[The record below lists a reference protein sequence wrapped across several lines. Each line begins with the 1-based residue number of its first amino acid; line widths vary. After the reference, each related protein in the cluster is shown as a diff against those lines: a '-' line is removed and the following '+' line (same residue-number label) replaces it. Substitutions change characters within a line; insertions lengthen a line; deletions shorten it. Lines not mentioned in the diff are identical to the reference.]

1 MARYLNKTTKTS
13 SEKTRFQTT
22 ILPNIVGQ
30 NDTYI
35 ETITPE
41 RLDMLANKFYGDASL
56 WWVIAAANGLG
67 KGTTRVPI
75 GFILRIPNV
84 TDVMTYVT
92 RINAI
97 R

>member
-1 MARYLNKTTKTS
+1 MARYIYKTMQTS
-13 SEKTRFQTT
+13 SEKTRLQTT
-22 ILPNIVGQ
+22 ILPNIVGS

-41 RLDMLANKFYGDASL
+41 RLDTLAYQFYNDVSL
-56 WWVIAAANGLG
+56 WWVIAAANGIG
-67 KGTTRVPI
+67 KGTIRVPI
-75 GFILRIPNV
+75 GTTLRIPNV

>member
-1 MARYLNKTTKTS
+1 MARYLNKTIKTS
-13 SEKTRFQTT
+13 SEKTRLQTT
-22 ILPNIVGQ
+22 ILPNIVGA

-41 RLDMLANKFYGDASL
+41 RLDALANQFYGDTSM
-56 WWVIAAANGLG
+56 WWVIAAANGIG
-67 KGTTRVPI
+67 KGTIRVPI
-75 GFILRIPNV
+75 GMILRIPNI

-92 RINAI
+92 RKNAV

>member
-1 MARYLNKTTKTS
+1 MARYLNKTLQTS
-13 SEKTRFQTT
+13 SEKTRLQTT
-22 ILPNIVGQ
+22 ILPNIVGA

-41 RLDMLANKFYGDASL
+41 RLDILANKFYNDASL
-56 WWVIAAANGLG
+56 WWVIAAANGIG
-67 KGTTRVPI
+67 KGTIRVPI
-75 GFILRIPNV
+75 GTILRIPNV

>member
-1 MARYLNKTTKTS
+1 MARYLNKTMKTS
-13 SEKTRFQTT
+13 SEKTRLQTT
-22 ILPNIVGQ
+22 ILPNIVGT

-41 RLDMLANKFYGDASL
+41 RLDALANQFYGDTSL
-56 WWVIAAANGLG
+56 WWVIAAANGIG
-67 KGTTRVPI
+67 KGTIRVPI
-75 GFILRIPNV
+75 GMILRIPNV

-92 RINAI
+92 RKNAI

>member
-1 MARYLNKTTKTS
+1 MARYLNKTIQTS
-13 SEKTRFQTT
+13 TEKTRLQTT
-22 ILPNIVGQ
+22 ILPNIVGS

-41 RLDMLANKFYGDASL
+41 RLDALANQFYNDASL
-56 WWVIAAANGLG
+56 WWVIAAANGVG
-67 KGTTRVPI
+67 KGTVRVPI
-75 GFILRIPNV
+75 GTILRIPNV

>member
-1 MARYLNKTTKTS
+1 MARYLNKTMKTS
-13 SEKTRFQTT
+13 SEKTRLQTT
-22 ILPNIVGQ
+22 ILPNIVVA

-41 RLDMLANKFYGDASL
+41 RLDALANQFYGDTSL
-56 WWVIAAANGLG
+56 WWVIAAANGIG
-67 KGTTRVPI
+67 KGTIRVPI
-75 GFILRIPNV
+75 GMILRIPNV

-92 RINAI
+92 RKNAI

>member
-1 MARYLNKTTKTS
+1 MARYLNKTMKTS
-13 SEKTRFQTT
+13 SEKTRLQTT
-22 ILPNIVGQ
+22 ILPNIVGA

-41 RLDMLANKFYGDASL
+41 RLDALANQFYGDTSM
-56 WWVIAAANGLG
+56 WWVIAAANGIG
-67 KGTTRVPI
+67 KGTIRVPI
-75 GFILRIPNV
+75 GMILRIPNI

-92 RINAI
+92 RKNAV

>member
-1 MARYLNKTTKTS
+1 MARYLNKTMKTS
-13 SEKTRFQTT
+13 SEKTRLQTT
-22 ILPNIVGQ
+22 ILPNIVGA

-41 RLDMLANKFYGDASL
+41 RLDALANQFYGDTSL
-56 WWVIAAANGLG
+56 WWVIAAANGIG
-67 KGTTRVPI
+67 KGTIRVPI
-75 GFILRIPNV
+75 GMILRIPNV

-92 RINAI
+92 RKNAI

>member
-1 MARYLNKTTKTS
+1 MTRYLNKTLKTS
-13 SEKTRFQTT
+13 SEKTRLQTT
-22 ILPNIVGQ
+22 ILPNIVGA

-41 RLDMLANKFYGDASL
+41 RLDALANQFYGDTSL
-56 WWVIAAANGLG
+56 WWVIAAANGIG
-67 KGTTRVPI
+67 KGTIRVPI
-75 GFILRIPNV
+75 GMILRIPNV

-92 RINAI
+92 RKNAI

>member
-1 MARYLNKTTKTS
+1 MARYLNKTMKTS
-13 SEKTRFQTT
+13 SEKTRLQTT
-22 ILPNIVGQ
+22 ILPNIVGA

-41 RLDMLANKFYGDASL
+41 RLDALANQFYGDTSM
-56 WWVIAAANGLG
+56 WWVIAAANGIG
-67 KGTTRVPI
+67 KGTIRVPI
-75 GFILRIPNV
+75 GMILRIPNI

-92 RINAI
+92 RKNAI

>member
-1 MARYLNKTTKTS
+1 MARYLNKTMKTS
-13 SEKTRFQTT
+13 LEKTRLQTT
-22 ILPNIVGQ
+22 ILPNIVGA

-41 RLDMLANKFYGDASL
+41 RLDALANQFYGDTSL
-56 WWVIAAANGLG
+56 WWVIAAANGIG
-67 KGTTRVPI
+67 KGTIRVPI
-75 GFILRIPNV
+75 GMILRIPNI

-92 RINAI
+92 RKNAI

>member
-1 MARYLNKTTKTS
+1 MARYLNKTIQTS
-13 SEKTRFQTT
+13 SEKTRLQTT
-22 ILPNIVGQ
+22 ILPNIVGA

-41 RLDMLANKFYGDASL
+41 RLDALANQFYGDTSL
-56 WWVIAAANGLG
+56 WWVIAAANGIG
-67 KGTTRVPI
+67 KGTIRVPI
-75 GFILRIPNV
+75 GMILRIPNV

-92 RINAI
+92 RKNAI

>member
-1 MARYLNKTTKTS
+1 MARYLNKTIKTS
-13 SEKTRFQTT
+13 SEKTRLQTT
-22 ILPNIVGQ
+22 ILPNIVGA

-41 RLDMLANKFYGDASL
+41 RLDALANQFYGDTSM
-56 WWVIAAANGLG
+56 WWVIAAANWIG
-67 KGTTRVPI
+67 KGTIRVPI
-75 GFILRIPNV
+75 GMILRIPNI

-92 RINAI
+92 RKNAV